1 MSNMFLI
8 QEVSNISS
16 ICTLDSYKTIVKLIG
31 VLMQWICVFVPIVI
45 IIFGVKDLYNV
56 IAGKGTDET
65 LNKSI
70 KSIVIRIVAGVGIFL
85 LPGIVTFVLSWVST
99 WSEYE
104 SSFDV
109 CTKCVWNKDC

>member
-45 IIFGVKDLYNV
+45 IIFGVKDLYSV

-70 KSIVIRIVAGVGIFL
+70 KSIYVQCLAISHIVEYLYSVFFIRFFILFGNIIA
-85 LPGIVTFVLSWVST
+85 
-99 WSEYE
+99 
-104 SSFDV
+104 
-109 CTKCVWNKDC
+109 